1 MNFATDT
8 VYYDMNS
15 GVFRDSRTIGY
26 EFTNTGN
33 SLLYINNRLVSPGE
47 TFLTFRALMIDLTL
61 YRVEFRTN
69 PAYPTPQTNSCQTV
83 IFSQR

>member
-8 VYYDMNS
+8 VLYEVNT
-15 GVFRDSRTIGY
+15 GVFRDKDTIGY
-26 EFTNTGN
+26 EFTNLGN
-33 SLLYINNRLVSPGE
+33 SLMYINNRLISPGE
-47 TFLTFRALMIDLTL
+47 TFLTFRALMRDLTL
-61 YRVEFRTN
+61 YRVEFRIN